1 MSDGDGR
8 GEADGDILALLDDEY
23 VEAILAE
30 TYAEPRSVP
39 RLAELCD
46 ASRSTIYRRVERLQ
60 RHDLVETRQQID
72 PDGHHREVYVASL
85 ERVAV
90 ELTDDGFTVTV
101 DRAAEDA
108 ASRFTR
114 LYEEFTGES

>member
-8 GEADGDILALLDDEY
+8 GEDTVLSLLDDEY
-23 VEAILAE
+23 AEDILVE
-30 TYAEPRSVP
+30 TYVEPRSAR

-46 ASRSTIYRRVERLQ
+46 ASRSTVYRRIEQLQ
-60 RHDLVETRQQID
+60 DHDLVETRQQID
-72 PDGHHREVYVASL
+72 PDGHHREVYAASL
-85 ERVAV
+85 ERVTV
-90 ELTDDGFTVTV
+90 ELTDDGFDVTV
-101 DRAAEDA
+101 DRAEEDA